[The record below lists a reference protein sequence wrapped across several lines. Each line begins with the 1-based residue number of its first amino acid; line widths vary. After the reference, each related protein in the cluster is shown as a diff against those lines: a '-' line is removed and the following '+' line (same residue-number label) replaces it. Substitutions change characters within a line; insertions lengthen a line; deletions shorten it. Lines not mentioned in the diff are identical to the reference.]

1 MEVWNEAQK
10 EEAKRELYVAWHIG
24 RFARTD
30 FKFPRYE
37 ELFPKKSTLP
47 ANLSP
52 LERGKLLRESLL
64 AAFPPRS
71 AAEPEGKVT

>member
-1 MEVWNEAQK
+1 MEVWNERRREEQK
-10 EEAKRELYVAWHIG
+10 DEIWRAWHIG

-47 ANLSP
+47 SNLSP
-52 LERGKLLRESLL
+52 LERGKLLRESLM